1 MTTAKRGEQP
11 GGRPDSA
18 TQTSQHEH
26 IPDATGG
33 AGLRN
38 YFLRQAQ
45 NQSPG
50 EAPEPGD
57 PDPAADGRGQPDPA
71 PARREEASQRGPGP
85 GSPEQPA
92 LASGDQD
99 SEDPEAE
106 EHELDPAAE
115 DDTEQPGDGED
126 EGLELDGQRYTRDD
140 IRKLIEER
148 EQGAMRLEDYR
159 RKTQRLARVRQEHEA
174 LGETYEGLGEVFQA
188 KEQLLGQVIQ
198 SNLRQ
203 FEQTDTSRMSPEQ
216 FEDFKRQ
223 WAAAK
228 QGADFLAQQF
238 QGVERALGEKLSA
251 AKQKQARATVEMLR
265 WHEPRWDDQNQF
277 YGKLREFTVREGLMS
292 AERFDQETDFL
303 KLRGLIALMDAHEA
317 PGAID
322 EAAQRPRP
330 PRRSRNRGRNSQ
342 GQFQGNREAAMQAV
356 RSSTNARA
364 DGSLRQMLMTNLAT
378 EERGRKR

>member
-26 IPDATGG
+26 MPDATGG
-33 AGLRN
+33 LGLQE
-38 YFLRQAQ
+38 YFLRQAR

-50 EAPEPGD
+50 EAPQPGD

-71 PARREEASQRGPGP
+71 PARREEASQRERRPS
-85 GSPEQPA
+85 SPEQPA
-92 LASGDQD
+92 LTSGDQD
-99 SEDPEAE
+99 SEGLEAE
-106 EHELDPAAE
+106 EQELDPAAE
-115 DDTEQPGDGED
+115 DEAEQLGDDGE

-148 EQGAMRLEDYR
+148 EQGSMRLEDYR

-174 LGETYEGLGEVFQA
+174 LGEAYEGIGEAFSE
-188 KEQLLGQVIQ
+188 KERLLGQVIQ

-228 QGADFLAQQF
+228 QGADYLAQQF
-238 QGVERALGEKLSA
+238 QEVEQALGQRMSA

-277 YGKLREFTVREGLMS
+277 YGKLRDFVVRENLM
-292 AERFDQETDFL
+292 APERFDQETDFL
-303 KLRGLIALMDAHEA
+303 RLRGLIALMDAHEA
-317 PGAID
+317 PSVID
-322 EAAQRPRP
+322 EATQRPRP
-330 PRRSRNRGRNSQ
+330 PRRSRNRGRNQQ
-342 GQFQGNREAAMQAV
+342 GQFQGSREAAMDAV
-356 RSSTNARA
+356 RQSTNARA
-364 DGSLRQMLMTNLAT
+364 DGSLRSMLLANLQQ